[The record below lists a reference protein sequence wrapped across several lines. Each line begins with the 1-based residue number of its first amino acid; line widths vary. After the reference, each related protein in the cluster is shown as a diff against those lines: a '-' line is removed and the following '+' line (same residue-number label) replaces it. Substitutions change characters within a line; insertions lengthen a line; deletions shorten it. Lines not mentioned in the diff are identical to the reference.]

1 MDSSSALSRS
11 QQMAAALTIQA
22 RRRAAEVESQ
32 AAAAR
37 AAVLRARDAVTKA
50 VGKME
55 SPAADHDQDDEDK
68 TTLRGEGGSDFRS
81 TMESTLT
88 DRSGQISGP
97 TSLGAE
103 KRDTVSPT
111 GTATETETE
120 TVMEMETETEM
131 EIADGDGDT
140 KTSTTTGGVGLALR
154 AAERAGGRPFGASL
168 PVGVGMGAPGEPTGA
183 KEGPVPTSSR
193 TAMDTATTDT
203 KANTPPT
210 SEGRPDS
217 GDPSSNTKTNQE
229 KGGASAS
236 VGESSSSPGGRGAG
250 GDRPYMTPA
259 AALRQCQEH
268 LTDYEQSEI
277 LDFPQIYYVGEGV
290 KKIQGTPRN
299 GAMNHG
305 YDDQRGDYTIIP
317 HDHIAYRYEVL
328 GRLGRGSFGQV
339 VRCLDHKIGTE
350 VAVKIIRNKK
360 RFHHQVSLTRTR
372 ARTLTLTVT
381 ANR

>member
-1 MDSSSALSRS
+1 
-11 QQMAAALTIQA
+11 
-22 RRRAAEVESQ
+22 
-32 AAAAR
+32 
-37 AAVLRARDAVTKA
+37 
-50 VGKME
+50 
-55 SPAADHDQDDEDK
+55 
-68 TTLRGEGGSDFRS
+68 
-81 TMESTLT
+81 
-88 DRSGQISGP
+88 
-97 TSLGAE
+97 
-103 KRDTVSPT
+103 
-111 GTATETETE
+111 
-120 TVMEMETETEM
+120 
-131 EIADGDGDT
+131 
-140 KTSTTTGGVGLALR
+140 
-154 AAERAGGRPFGASL
+154 
-168 PVGVGMGAPGEPTGA
+168 
-183 KEGPVPTSSR
+183 
-193 TAMDTATTDT
+193 
-203 KANTPPT
+203 
-210 SEGRPDS
+210 
-217 GDPSSNTKTNQE
+217 
-229 KGGASAS
+229 
-236 VGESSSSPGGRGAG
+236 
-250 GDRPYMTPA
+250 MTPA

-360 RFHHQVSLTRTR
+360 RFHHQVSLTLTR